1 MRNKISTVKNPLT
14 VIAIFAGTAEISG
27 TAILPLLEVESQ
39 QIYIWFLM
47 LFPLLLIV
55 FFFLTLNWNHKV
67 LYAPSDF
74 SNEDNFVNILKKP
87 TIQETLTNIENDLK
101 DSEEEINDK
110 ESTKT
115 NDKLEK
121 NIKSTT
127 TTEAAR
133 EKNAKLVRNINRQR
147 MQEIQMAELW
157 VLNKLEKELDVPIQR
172 EMMLKVGSSKII
184 FDGVA
189 QVGTR
194 LTGIEIKYMRNR
206 NSINSSMWENL
217 FHRFESLYHSLND
230 TQKRSF
236 SVIFAIVTDED
247 LMEIK
252 EHIKKKME
260 RLSFP
265 VDIRVYDFDNL
276 RNETIH
282 YR

>member
-1 MRNKISTVKNPLT
+1 MKNKISTVKNPLT

-87 TIQETLTNIENDLK
+87 TIQETLSNIENDLK
-101 DSEEEINDK
+101 DSEEEIPHEK
-110 ESTKT
+110 STKT
-115 NDKLEK
+115 TEK
-121 NIKSTT
+121 TEEDRKDTT
-127 TTEAAR
+127 TTKADR
-133 EKNAKLVRNINRQR
+133 EKDAKLARNINRQR
-147 MQEIQMAELW
+147 MQEAQMAELL
-157 VLNKLEKELDVPIQR
+157 VLNKLEKELDTPIQR
-172 EMMLKVGSSKII
+172 EMMLKVGRSKII

-189 QVGTR
+189 QVGNK

-206 NSINSSMWENL
+206 NSLNSSMWENL
-217 FHRFESLYHSLND
+217 FQRFEALYNSLND
-230 TQKRSF
+230 NQKQSF

-247 LMEIK
+247 LKEIK
-252 EHIKKKME
+252 EHIIRRME

-265 VDIRVYDFDNL
+265 VDIRVYDFDKL
-276 RNETIH
+276 RNETVH
-282 YR
+282 